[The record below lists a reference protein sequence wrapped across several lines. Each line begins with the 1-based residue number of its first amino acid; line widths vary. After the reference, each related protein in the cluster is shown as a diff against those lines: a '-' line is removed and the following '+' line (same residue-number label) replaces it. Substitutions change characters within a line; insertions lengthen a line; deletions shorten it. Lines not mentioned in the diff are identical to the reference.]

1 MVSKFIS
8 IDELNIEKDFAL
20 GYGHFTTIHPGHIR
34 YLKYL
39 KSLSSRVIIAL
50 RGDINETNNM
60 QRFEFNQ
67 QERAEAL
74 SMIDIADRIILLK
87 GDELPELIKIATPK
101 ILVLGKQFE
110 NVQDKNIV
118 DTINLLKQKGI
129 STLFHGGD
137 ISYSNSELLISS
149 EDKIKSKKKE
159 EFKSACIRQGLTLNG
174 LKNSINSW
182 RNTKL
187 IVLGDT
193 ILDRY
198 AACEALGMSAEA
210 PVVVVKELENRDF
223 NGGASIVASHI
234 RQLGAKC
241 KLVSVIGD
249 DENGKYIRNKIAS
262 EQIEDGLVID
272 KSRPTTFK
280 KRYLVDNQKLFRVTR
295 LEQSQINQDVEKKII
310 KELEIAAETANGI
323 VISDFVYG
331 VITNKILVKVH
342 ELARKYNLYL
352 FGDLQCS
359 SQVGSIMKFKE
370 FSLLC
375 PNEKEARIALHEKDL
390 DLETLSLQ
398 VIKRTN
404 SNKLL
409 MKLGSDG
416 FIAYEHINGKIISQA
431 FPALCVNPLDV
442 TGAGDSLLAAMSVGI
457 SSSQKMME
465 SAAIAC
471 CMSSISVNKMGNQ
484 PITREEILDCLN
496 EKLNF

>member
-1 MVSKFIS
+1 MVSKIIGINEF
-8 IDELNIEKDFAL
+8 NINKDFAL

-39 KSLSSRVIIAL
+39 KSLSSNVIIGL
-50 RGDINETNNM
+50 RGDINEENNK

-74 SMIDIADRIILLK
+74 SMLDIADTIILLK
-87 GDELPELIKIATPK
+87 GDELSELIKIATPK

-110 NVQDKNIV
+110 KAQDENVENA
-118 DTINLLKQKGI
+118 INLLKQKNI
-129 STLFHGGD
+129 SILFHGGD

-149 EDKIKSKKKE
+149 EDKIKSKRRE
-159 EFKSACIRQGLTLNG
+159 EFKSACRRHSLTTDG
-174 LKNSINSW
+174 LKRSINSW
-182 RNTKL
+182 QNTKL

-223 NGGASIVASHI
+223 CGGASIVASHI
-234 RQLGAKC
+234 RHLGAEC
-241 KLVSVIGD
+241 KLISVIGD
-249 DENGKYIRNKIAS
+249 DENGKYIRERITSKK
-262 EQIEDGLVID
+262 IEDGLIID

-280 KRYLVDNQKLFRVTR
+280 KRYLVENQKLFRVTR
-295 LEQSQINQDVEKKII
+295 LEQSQINQSVEEKII
-310 KELEIAAETANGI
+310 RELEVAAKTANGI
-323 VISDFVYG
+323 IISDFVYG
-331 VITNKILVKVH
+331 VITSKILLKVH
-342 ELARKYNLYL
+342 ELAKKYNLYL

-359 SQVGSIMKFKE
+359 SQVGSIMKFKK

-398 VIKRTN
+398 VMERTN
-404 SNKLL
+404 SDKLL

-416 FIAYEHINGKIISQA
+416 FIAYEKVNNKIISQA
-431 FPALCVNPLDV
+431 FPALCVNPIDV
-442 TGAGDSLLAAMSVGI
+442 TGAGDSLLAVMSVGI
-457 SSSQKMME
+457 SSSQKMMD

-471 CMSSISVNKMGNQ
+471 CMSSISVNKMGNK
-484 PITREEILDCLN
+484 PISRDEILGCLN
-496 EKLNF
+496 ENLNF